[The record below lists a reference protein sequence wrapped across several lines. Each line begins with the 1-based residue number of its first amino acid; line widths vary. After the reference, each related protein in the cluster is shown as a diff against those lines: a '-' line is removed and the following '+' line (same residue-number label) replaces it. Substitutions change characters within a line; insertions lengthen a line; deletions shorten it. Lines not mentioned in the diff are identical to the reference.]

1 METAVTKSI
10 ISDDTGPGLARKS
23 PSPGRRFP
31 GRLGAFT
38 LIELLVVI
46 AIIAILAAMLLP
58 ALAKA
63 KRKAELTSCL
73 NNLRQI
79 GLFLQFYTEENNDVF
94 PGHRN
99 GNPQLDTPDAG
110 PSLTN
115 WWGTAVVGYARSNT
129 NLFHCPAIKGRQT
142 ENGATWDWAFD
153 CHKVGYGINSF
164 FDCLWPYQGGSFDYL
179 GYKFTT
185 QRWLK
190 RSMVKSPSDNLLMGD
205 AQPGVNGT
213 WSSSIWWPN
222 SSMTA
227 PSLSTMYEG
236 IEMVRHSGVG
246 VMVFAD
252 AHSEV
257 RKDAKI
263 NPPVDPCTFDKRGL
277 INSRYWDP
285 LKAAGDQ

>member
-1 METAVTKSI
+1 MKNETSTSTKEA
-10 ISDDTGPGLARKS
+10 LAFAAPPACRKR
-23 PSPGRRFP
+23 PAPP
-31 GRLGAFT
+31 GAFT

-46 AIIAILAAMLLP
+46 AIIAILAALLLP

-63 KRKAELTSCL
+63 KRKADQASCL

-79 GLFLQFYTEENNDVF
+79 GLFIQFYTEENNDVF
-94 PGHRN
+94 PAHRN

-115 WWGTAVVGYARSNT
+115 WWGTAVVGYSQGNT
-129 NLFHCPAIKGRQT
+129 NLFHCPAIKGRQL

-164 FDCLWPYQGGSFDYL
+164 FDCLWPYQGASFNYL
-179 GYKFTT
+179 GFKFTT

-190 RSMVKSPSDNLLMGD
+190 RTMVKSPSDNVLIGD

-222 SSMTA
+222 ASMKA
-227 PSLSTMYEG
+227 PSASTMYEG
-236 IEMVRHSGVG
+236 IEMVRHGGVG

-252 AHSEV
+252 AHSEA

-263 NPPVDPCTFDKRGL
+263 NPPVDPCSFDKRGL

-285 LKAAGDQ
+285 LKSAGDQ